1 MKQFRKGVFET
12 NSSSTH
18 SFTHFKNYPLQQ
30 NYMEIDDEGYINL
43 PLIGFCS
50 CETYDQQQEK
60 LAYAVQLA
68 ACKSGLYLNFSWNDP
83 CMAEQL
89 EQLYEADLFLNI
101 QDEVIAYIGS
111 ECKGIRIREGEA
123 YGYIDDSSDYV
134 DMNEFYDEC
143 GGLINFV
150 FSDSYLHYEY
160 NG

>member
-1 MKQFRKGVFET
+1 MIQIRRKVFET

-18 SFTHFKNYPLQQ
+18 SITLNYEAPLQQ
-30 NYMEIDDEGYINL
+30 NYMPIDDEGFINI

-50 CETYDQQQEK
+50 CETYDQQLEK
-60 LAYAVQLA
+60 LAYVIELA
-68 ACKSGLYLNFSWNDP
+68 ACKSGIYLNIGLNNKERD
-83 CMAEQL
+83 QIL
-89 EQLYEADLFLNI
+89 EELYECDLFLEI
-101 QDEVIAYIGS
+101 QDEIINYVGS
-111 ECKGIRIREGEA
+111 DCIGIRIAEDA
-123 YGYIDDSSDYV
+123 CYGYIDDSSDYV